1 MKERQTSH
9 APGSLLVIS
18 TGEVVDFRHLALVV
32 PIRLQNETICIGDSC
47 PLSKK
52 CDSKM
57 NLYAQTTLRRLV
69 KNSF

>member
-18 TGEVVDFRHLALVV
+18 TGEVVDVRHLFLVV

-52 CDSKM
+52 LTRK
-57 NLYAQTTLRRLV
+57 
-69 KNSF
+69 